1 MEKRLLIL
9 GVLRSQHMHGYQL
22 NEHLEHNAG
31 MAITLKKSNAY
42 KLLSKMEEE
51 GWVKAREE
59 REGNRPP
66 RRVYA
71 ITSEGEA
78 AFHRMLRKS
87 LAAYPTPEFPSVVA
101 LDFLDHLP
109 PDEAVSLLEQRR
121 GIVEKRSHELDAVPD
136 SVRRMHLGMEY
147 LHRYYSAEL
156 EWIDEIIG
164 SIDAALP

>member
-1 MEKRLLIL
+1 MEKKLLIL

-22 NEHLEHNAG
+22 NEHLEHNLG

-42 KLLSKMEEE
+42 KLLSKMEQE
-51 GWVKAREE
+51 GWVTAHEE

-71 ITSEGEA
+71 ITPEGEA
-78 AFHRMLRKS
+78 AFNRMLRKS
-87 LAAYPTPEFPSVVA
+87 LAAYPPPEFPGAVA
-101 LDFLDHLP
+101 LDFLDQLP

-121 GIVEKRSHELDAVPD
+121 GIVEQRSHELEAVPD
-136 SVRRMHLGMEY
+136 SVRQMHLGMEY

-156 EWIDEIIG
+156 EWIDEILG
-164 SIDAALP
+164 SLEAA